1 MSTAD
6 PHPAPNDPTL
16 PPLNDP
22 IEEDDEASDVDADG
36 TATGSHPSALA

>member
-6 PHPAPNDPTL
+6 PHPAPDDPTL

-22 IEEDDEASDVDADG
+22 IEEDEDSSGAPDVTSVGA
-36 TATGSHPSALA
+36 HPAPLA

>member
-6 PHPAPNDPTL
+6 PHPAPDDPTL

-22 IEEDDEASDVDADG
+22 VDEDEKSLSGSAETDAGADG
-36 TATGSHPSALA
+36 DASA

>member
-6 PHPAPNDPTL
+6 PNPAPTDPTL

-22 IEEDDEASDVDADG
+22 FEGDEK
-36 TATGSHPSALA
+36 PENQP

>member
-6 PHPAPNDPTL
+6 PHPAPDDPTL

-22 IEEDDEASDVDADG
+22 IEEDDEPEDAE
-36 TATGSHPSALA
+36 SSA